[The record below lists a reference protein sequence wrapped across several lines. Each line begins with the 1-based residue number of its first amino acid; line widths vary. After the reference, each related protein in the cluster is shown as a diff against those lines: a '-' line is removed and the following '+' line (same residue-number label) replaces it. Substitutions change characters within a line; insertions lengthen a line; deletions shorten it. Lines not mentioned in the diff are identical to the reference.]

1 MVEEP
6 TYEIIEVF
14 KDGSVLSHGLRVGFH
29 EACDL
34 ADFYRKSRYVG
45 ATLDRAQETEDFYV
59 VPYRPSLEESK
70 YDLHHL

>member
-1 MVEEP
+1 MSDTSVYEP
-6 TYEIIEVF
+6 IYEIIEVF
-14 KDGSVLSHGLRVGFH
+14 KNGEIFSHGLMVGFH

-34 ADFYRKSRYVG
+34 ADYYRESQMESD
-45 ATLDRAQETEDFYV
+45 TLDFYV

>member
-1 MVEEP
+1 MSDTSVYEP

-14 KDGSVLSHGLRVGFH
+14 KNGEILSHGLRVGFH

-34 ADFYRKSRYVG
+34 ADYYRKSQMESD
-45 ATLDRAQETEDFYV
+45 TLDFYV